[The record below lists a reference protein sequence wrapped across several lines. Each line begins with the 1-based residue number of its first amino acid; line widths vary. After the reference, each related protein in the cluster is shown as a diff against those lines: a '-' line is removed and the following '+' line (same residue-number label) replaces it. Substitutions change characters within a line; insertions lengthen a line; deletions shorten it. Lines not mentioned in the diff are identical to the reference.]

1 LNAIFNAKHRQKSA
15 KKKLL
20 NGLLAMIRF
29 IFMFYF
35 ELLRGGMVLFHCLR
49 CGVCCTR
56 YWIPLSH
63 LDLFRLEFYGDVDV
77 YFAVVLRNIFIY
89 RSSKHYPVIDF
100 KDRKYYL
107 SLRNFHGRCIFLSDS
122 GECLVHGF
130 KPLACRFYPFKYTVM
145 NNDIYIELQ
154 ENAIRECPGLI
165 LDGKPINILT
175 KKQLLSLARQRIMEL
190 KLYNEAVLEWNE
202 EFSNKHTSLNKL
214 IEFLLEKAEKHF
226 KILNRKGL
234 WIK

>member
-1 LNAIFNAKHRQKSA
+1 
-15 KKKLL
+15 
-20 NGLLAMIRF
+20 
-29 IFMFYF
+29 
-35 ELLRGGMVLFHCLR
+35 MVLFHCLR

-89 RSSKHYPVIDF
+89 RSSKHYPVIEF

-145 NNDIYIELQ
+145 NNDISIEV
-154 ENAIRECPGLI
+154 EKTAVRKCPGLI
-165 LDGKPINILT
+165 LDDKPIAGDIWR
-175 KKQLLSLARQRIMEL
+175 QLLMLARLRIIEL
-190 KLYNEAVLEWNE
+190 NLYDKTVDEWNKY
-202 EFSNKHTSLNKL
+202 FSNKYNSLITL
-214 IEFLLEKAEKHF
+214 IDFLFERARRDF
-226 KILNRKGL
+226 KTLSKNGL

>member
-1 LNAIFNAKHRQKSA
+1 
-15 KKKLL
+15 
-20 NGLLAMIRF
+20 
-29 IFMFYF
+29 
-35 ELLRGGMVLFHCLR
+35 MVLFHCLR

-77 YFAVVLRNIFIY
+77 YFAAVLRNIFIY
-89 RSSKHYPVIDF
+89 RSSKRYPVIEF

-175 KKQLLSLARQRIMEL
+175 KKRLLTLARQRIMEL

-202 EFSNKHTSLNKL
+202 EFSSKHTSLNKL